1 MPWCFCRC
9 FPGLSTD
16 TFSWS
21 KGKLDLSFGSK
32 PNLGEIPQIQVFDS
46 CYTHVSIS
54 SGTVSAVWSQTDM
67 NSPSIVPILLKSYCF
82 NGPTSCLLAGRARSN
97 YFIQILF
104 LSTSLYLMCGC
115 LLCKKKICTH
125 GLVED
130 VGLLERKKIYFSG
143 YVAQLLWYP
152 SV

>member
-21 KGKLDLSFGSK
+21 KGKLALSFGSK

-46 CYTHVSIS
+46 CCTHVSIS

-82 NGPTSCLLAGRARSN
+82 NGPKSCLLAGRARSN

-104 LSTSLYLMCGC
+104 LSTSFYLMCGC
-115 LLCKKKICTH
+115 LLCKKRFAPMAWLRMWDC
-125 GLVED
+125 
-130 VGLLERKKIYFSG
+130 
-143 YVAQLLWYP
+143 
-152 SV
+152 